1 MDERLGRFFEHY
13 VTNNVF
19 NAETLK
25 EDPDKIF
32 KLRVLEKL
40 YGTAISDDLKLL
52 HYINKLHGPVELYQ
66 LLTSSVVSRSDIED
80 TAAVTLSASNLVS
93 QEKAGT
99 FGYDLLREQFRY
111 CTYIIKNNKPQLVY
125 IYTDLSSLIV
135 LDNLRVESVVDHQ
148 ELGSLNNFV
157 EYADYEVCFVKYYL
171 EWSDKFNS
179 CFDAWLATL

>member
-1 MDERLGRFFEHY
+1 MDEKLGRFFEHY

-25 EDPDKIF
+25 DDPDKIF

-52 HYINKLHGPVELYQ
+52 HYIKKLHGPVKLYQ
-66 LLTSSVVSRSDIED
+66 LVTSISVY
-80 TAAVTLSASNLVS
+80 NLIS
-93 QEKAGT
+93 QEKVGS

-111 CTYIIKNNKPQLVY
+111 CTYIIKNNEPQLVY

-179 CFDAWLATL
+179 CFDAWLKTL